1 MEEFRKIFNN
11 FQLGDVI
18 PYEKLDFK
26 HSQAVPKVGSYT
38 LEKIDLSKID
48 VVIKGIDNRS
58 FFYWDDDIDNHIEGI
73 KSELFNL
80 PPVILEKY
88 GDIYYSVDGHHRIT
102 AAKELGLT
110 NILALTIK
118 TDKLSYPRR

>member
-1 MEEFRKIFNN
+1 MEDLRKNFNGY
-11 FQLGDVI
+11 QLGDVI
-18 PYEKLDFK
+18 PYEKLDFT
-26 HSQAVPKVGSYT
+26 HSQAIPKIGSYT
-38 LEKIDLSKID
+38 LKKVDLSEID
-48 VVIKGIDNRS
+48 VTIKGIDNRG
-58 FFYWDDDIDNHIEGI
+58 FFYWDDNIDNHIEQI
-73 KSELFNL
+73 KERLFNL
-80 PPVILEKY
+80 PPVILEEY